1 MNKNIPWKPVIITTL
16 IAGILDLSAASAQ
29 AWLMAGIMPNQL
41 LTYIASGVWG
51 KAAYTGGYE
60 MLFFGLF
67 FHFIIVFACVF
78 CFFWAYQKWSF
89 LHRSVLLNAFLIG
102 FTAWLITTQIIV
114 RFSSIPAQELR
125 WSSAI
130 LAIAILVVCIGLP
143 TAFAAKNSS

>member
-1 MNKNIPWKPVIITTL
+1 MNKNIPWKPVFITTL

-29 AWLMAGIMPNQL
+29 AWLMAGILPNQL

-60 MLFFGLF
+60 MLFFGML

-78 CFFWAYQKWSF
+78 CFFWAYQKWVF

-125 WSSAI
+125 WSSAL
-130 LAIAILVVCIGLP
+130 LAIVILVVCIGLP